1 MTTVPKFFRILAVAL
16 LALTIP
22 VQGMAAVTVGQCM
35 AFEHHQ
41 DGAGHEPHGHTADGA
56 SGHDHAAHSH
66 NDDVSKQGGDTS
78 HCGPCTACCA
88 SASIAGPAGLA
99 IPTSASNAP
108 YVFSQFPPLGVQ
120 PDGLFRPPLAL

>member
-22 VQGMAAVTVGQCM
+22 VQGMAAVTVGQCV
-35 AFEHHQ
+35 AFEHQ
-41 DGAGHEPHGHTADGA
+41 DGAGHEPHEHKADGA
-56 SGHDHAAHSH
+56 GGHDHAAQSH
-66 NDDVSKQGGDTS
+66 DGYGSKQDGDTS

-99 IPTSASNAP
+99 IPTSASNAL

-120 PDGLFRPPLAL
+120 PGGVDRPPLAL